1 MAGAQRGNV
10 KASVKQVVADIS
22 TESEAPEQTRQKIL
36 NAALPLFYDKG
47 YRGTS
52 LNAIAK
58 EVGISAP
65 GLYWHFKSK
74 RDICFAAV
82 HDELRRFSYA
92 LKPSGQ
98 ESEPDVRLGQ
108 FVRMYVFLK
117 LQQNERLKEPGAL
130 GAYRQLYDAL
140 TKKQQSQL
148 DTIQRQI
155 YDLLSQILSSG
166 IEAGIFRFGDQTAT
180 SFAIITMCEYVFSW
194 AHPKGRLTAA
204 AVADLYK
211 DLALSMVGCG
221 PAK

>member
-1 MAGAQRGNV
+1 MEAKIKVRSRA
-10 KASVKQVVADIS
+10 ASKPAVAEVQ
-22 TESEAPEQTRQKIL
+22 TAPEPPEQTREKIL
-36 NAALPLFYDKG
+36 TAALPLFYDKG

-65 GLYWHFKSK
+65 ALYWHFSSK

-82 HDELRRFSYA
+82 HDELRRFAYA
-92 LKPSGQ
+92 LMPSGQ
-98 ESEPDVRLGQ
+98 EKAPEIRLGQ
-108 FVRMYVFLK
+108 FVRTYVFLK

-140 TKKQQSQL
+140 SKKQQQQL
-148 DTIQRQI
+148 DVIQRQI
-155 YDLLSQILSSG
+155 YQLLTGIL
-166 IEAGIFRFGDQTAT
+166 EAGVGSGTFRFGDLTAT

-194 AHPKGRLTAA
+194 AHPQGRLGAS

-211 DLALSMVGCG
+211 DLALSMVGYQR
-221 PAK
+221 A

>member
-1 MAGAQRGNV
+1 MDGRLKV
-10 KASVKQVVADIS
+10 KSRAAARVVSSVADAG
-22 TESEAPEQTRQKIL
+22 EPPEQTREKIL
-36 NAALPLFYDKG
+36 AAALPLFYDKG

-65 GLYWHFKSK
+65 ALYWHFSSK

-92 LKPSGQ
+92 LMPSGK
-98 ESEPDVRLGQ
+98 ENAPDLRLGQ
-108 FVRMYVFLK
+108 YVRTYVLLK

-140 TKKQQSQL
+140 SKKQQQQL
-148 DTIQRQI
+148 DVIQRQI
-155 YDLLSQILSSG
+155 YQLLNQIL
-166 IEAGIFRFGDQTAT
+166 EAGLARGVFRFGDLTAT
-180 SFAIITMCEYVFSW
+180 SFALITMCEYVFAW
-194 AHPKGRLTAA
+194 AHPQGRLGAS

-211 DLALSMVGCG
+211 DLALAMVGCQ
-221 PAK
+221 PT

>member
-1 MAGAQRGNV
+1 MASLKQVSFDANAGA
-10 KASVKQVVADIS
+10 
-22 TESEAPEQTRQKIL
+22 EAPEQTRQKIL

-65 GLYWHFKSK
+65 ALYWHFKSK

-82 HDELRRFSYA
+82 YDELRRFAYA
-92 LKPSGQ
+92 LLPSGQ
-98 ESEPDVRLGQ
+98 ERAPEIRLGQ
-108 FVRMYVFLK
+108 FVRTYVFLK

-130 GAYRQLYDAL
+130 GAYRQLYEAL
-140 TKKQQSQL
+140 TKKQQNQL
-148 DTIQRQI
+148 DVIQRQI
-155 YDLLSQILSSG
+155 YDLLNKILSSG
-166 IEAGIFRFGDQTAT
+166 LEAGLFRFGDQTAT

-194 AHPKGRLTAA
+194 AHPQGRLGAA

-221 PAK
+221 STK

>member
-1 MAGAQRGNV
+1 MASRLRGNV
-10 KASVKQVVADIS
+10 AASPKKIS
-22 TESEAPEQTRQKIL
+22 VDPSAAEAPEQTRQKIL
-36 NAALPLFYDKG
+36 NAALPIFYDKG

-65 GLYWHFKSK
+65 ALYWHFKAK

-92 LKPSGQ
+92 LLPSGQ
-98 ESEPDVRLGQ
+98 ENTPEVRLGQ
-108 FVRMYVFLK
+108 FVRTYVFLK

-140 TKKQQSQL
+140 TKKQQGQL
-148 DTIQRQI
+148 DAIQRQI
-155 YDLLSQILSSG
+155 YELLNKILSSG
-166 IEAGIFRFGDQTAT
+166 LEAGLFRFGDQTAT

-194 AHPKGRLTAA
+194 AHPQGRLSASD
-204 AVADLYK
+204 VADLYK
-211 DLALSMVGCG
+211 NLVLSMVGYD
-221 PAK
+221 PK